1 MRISYGMRRLMAVA
15 AVGFVMTLPR
25 SGAAQG
31 ALADTLDLS
40 LDEAYRIAGL
50 HNPAYR
56 RSLNDVSLNAAQTR
70 TTWLTQVLPR
80 LSIDVLN
87 TGYSGRLTP
96 QAFDFFGNPIDNP
109 QSNYVFSSSTSQG
122 VSLTW
127 NIQGA
132 SLFQSLERQRLT
144 NADRA
149 LAGDG
154 ALWGLRSN
162 VRRQFFAAS
171 REAELLRLE
180 RDLLEER
187 RVDHDLAE
195 RLFELAAITRVD
207 LLNAELEIEQQALNI
222 QSQDGQYQRSLLTLR
237 TTLGE
242 VGLPPIRLAGEPQP
256 VFDPAG
262 LDAESLVRTAM
273 NRNLDIR
280 QARAAV
286 TSASH
291 AVSESKSSWWPNLS
305 ARFDVGRF
313 TQTRGR
319 DALFDLKSD
328 DDLQSQLSLQLS
340 IPFFNNYFQNSYDI
354 QEAEVQVDNRTE
366 DLRNARL
373 SAEEQVRGNL
383 MTLNNQYETYRLAQ
397 RSHDIAQ
404 EARRLAREEYRLGT
418 RTFTELRDIID
429 EERNA
434 ARQVIE
440 ARYGFVDALVSLE
453 EAVGTPVD
461 PQPSITGG
469 R

>member
-1 MRISYGMRRLMAVA
+1 MKIPCSVGRLVAVA
-15 AVGFVMTLPR
+15 VVGFVTAWPL
-25 SGAAQG
+25 SGSAQG
-31 ALADTLDLS
+31 VLADTVDLS
-40 LDEAYRIAGL
+40 LEEAYRIAGL

-56 RSLNDVSLNAAQTR
+56 RALNDVSLNSAQTR
-70 TTWLTQVLPR
+70 VTWLTQVLPR
-80 LSIDVLN
+80 LSVDVLN

-96 QAFDFFGNPIDNP
+96 QTVDFFGNPIDNP
-109 QSNYVFSSSTSQG
+109 ESNYVFSSSTSQG
-122 VSLTW
+122 ASLTW

-132 SLFQSLERQRLT
+132 SLFHSLKRQRLT

-187 RVDHDLAE
+187 QVDHDLAE

-237 TTLGE
+237 TTLGD
-242 VGLPPIRLAGEPQP
+242 VGLPPIRVAGEPQP
-256 VFDPAG
+256 VFNPSG

-291 AVSESKSSWWPNLS
+291 AVSMSKASWWPNLS

-328 DDLQSQLSLQLS
+328 DDLQSQLSLQLT

-354 QEAEVQVDNRTE
+354 QEAKVQVDNRSE

-418 RTFTELRDIID
+418 RTFTELRDIIAQ
-429 EERNA
+429 ERNA

-440 ARYGFVDALVSLE
+440 AHYGFVDALVALE
-453 EAVGTPVD
+453 AAVGTPVD
-461 PQPSITGG
+461 PQFSITGG

>member
-1 MRISYGMRRLMAVA
+1 MNIPLNVGRLVAVA
-15 AVGFVMTLPR
+15 AVGFVTAWPG
-25 SGAAQG
+25 SGSAQL
-31 ALADTLDLS
+31 ALADTVDLS
-40 LDEAYRIAGL
+40 LEEAYRIAGL

-56 RSLNDVSLNAAQTR
+56 RSLNDVSLNSAQTR

-80 LSIDVLN
+80 LSLDVLN
-87 TGYSGRLTP
+87 TNYSGRLTA
-96 QAFDFFGNPIDNP
+96 QATDFFGNPIENP
-109 QSNYVFSSSTSQG
+109 ESNYVFSSYTSQNA
-122 VSLTW
+122 SLTW

-132 SLFQSLERQRLT
+132 SLFHSLERQRLT

-149 LAGDG
+149 LAGEG

-162 VRRQFFAAS
+162 VRRQFFSAL

-180 RDLLEER
+180 SDLLQER

-222 QSQDGQYQRSLLTLR
+222 QSQDGRYQRSLLTLR

-242 VGLPPIRLAGEPQP
+242 IGLPPVRLAGEPQP
-256 VFDPAG
+256 VFDPSG

-273 NRNLDIR
+273 DRNLDIR

-291 AVSESKSSWWPNLS
+291 AVSESRASWWPNLS

-313 TQTRGR
+313 TQTRGPK
-319 DALFDLKSD
+319 ALFDLTSD

-354 QEAEVQVDNRTE
+354 QEAKVQVDNRSE

-373 SAEEQVRGNL
+373 FAEEQVRGNL
-383 MTLNNQYETYRLAQ
+383 MTLSNQYETYRLAQ

-418 RTFTELRDIID
+418 RTFTELRDIIAQ
-429 EERNA
+429 ERNA

-440 ARYGFVDALVSLE
+440 AQYGFVDALVSLE
-453 EAVGTPVD
+453 GAVGTPVE
-461 PQPSITGG
+461 PQISMTGG

>member
-1 MRISYGMRRLMAVA
+1 MNISCNVGRLLVAA
-15 AVGFVMTLPR
+15 AVGFVTAWPG
-25 SGAAQG
+25 SGSAQ
-31 ALADTLDLS
+31 AVPADTVDLS
-40 LDEAYRIAGL
+40 LEDAYRIAGL

-56 RSLNDVSLNAAQTR
+56 RSLNDVSLNPAQTR

-80 LSIDVLN
+80 LSVDLLSS
-87 TGYSGRLTP
+87 TYSGRLTA
-96 QAFDFFGNPIDNP
+96 QATDFFGNPIDNP
-109 QSNYVFSSSTSQG
+109 ESNYVFTSSTFQNA
-122 VSLTW
+122 SLTW

-132 SLFQSLERQRLT
+132 SIFNSIERQRLT

-162 VRRQFFAAS
+162 VRRQFFSAS

-242 VGLPPIRLAGEPQP
+242 IGLPPIRLASEPQP
-256 VFDPAG
+256 VFDPSG

-273 NRNLDIR
+273 DRNLDIR
-280 QARAAV
+280 QARSAV

-291 AVSESKSSWWPNLS
+291 TVSESRASWWPNLS
-305 ARFDVGRF
+305 ARFDVGRY

-319 DALFDLKSD
+319 DALFDLTSD
-328 DDLQSQLSLQLS
+328 DDLQSQLSLQLT

-354 QEAEVQVDNRTE
+354 QEAKVQVDNRSE

-397 RSHDIAQ
+397 RSHAIAQ

-418 RTFTELRDIID
+418 RTFTELRDMI
-429 EERNA
+429 EQERNA

-440 ARYGFVDALVSLE
+440 AQYGFVDALVSLE

-461 PQPSITGG
+461 PQFLITGG